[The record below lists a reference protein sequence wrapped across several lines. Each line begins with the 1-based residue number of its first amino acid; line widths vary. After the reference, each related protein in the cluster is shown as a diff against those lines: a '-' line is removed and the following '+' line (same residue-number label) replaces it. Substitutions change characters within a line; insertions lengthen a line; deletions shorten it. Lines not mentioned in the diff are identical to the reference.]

1 MKILFLTDGLAP
13 FVIGGMQQH
22 STMMVK
28 HLALHVDEITVMH
41 CGYPNEEPASDSDV
55 LGVLGSPSNV
65 SVIGFV
71 FNDRSSFPGHYVRA
85 SKKYSLN
92 LYNNISNELSSFDVI
107 YAQGFT
113 GYAFLGKHKKIVSNL
128 HGLNMFQ
135 NSFTVMEMLEKKILR
150 SISKH
155 ILLNSDYSIS
165 LGGILTEILMK
176 LGVKKIIVC
185 PNGIEHRYIQESR
198 TKNEGELMFLFIGRN
213 DKAKGF
219 PMLLEA
225 LKLIKTAKNI
235 RVIGPLPENKIRPH
249 LITYFGEIK
258 SKDKIIELIDTSDV
272 LVVPSLSEGMPTVI
286 LEAMARGKAVMATDV
301 GAVSELVSEEN
312 GVLIKAGSVEELSN
326 AITNISKDDLHRA
339 EMVSIQKAKNLT
351 WDRVI
356 ENLLKELI

>member
-28 HLALHVDEITVMH
+28 HLAPLVDEITVMH
-41 CGYPNEEPASDSDV
+41 CGDPNKDPASDSDV
-55 LGVLGSPSNV
+55 LGALGSPSNV
-65 SVIGFV
+65 SVIGLV
-71 FNDRSSFPGHYVRA
+71 FKDKSFFPGHYVRA

-92 LYNNISNELSSFDVI
+92 LYNTISNYLSSFDVV

-113 GYAFLGKHKKIVSNL
+113 GYEFLGKHKKIVSNL

-165 LGGILTEILMK
+165 LGGVLTEILMK
-176 LGVKKIIVC
+176 LGVKRIIIC

-225 LKLIKTAKNI
+225 LKLIKKAKNI

-258 SKDKIIELIDTSDV
+258 SKDKIIEIIDSSDV

-286 LEAMARGKAVMATDV
+286 LEAMARGKAVIATDV
-301 GAVSELVSEEN
+301 GAVSDLVSEKN
-312 GVLIKAGSVEELSN
+312 GVLIEPGSIDELTG
-326 AITNISKDDLHRA
+326 AIENMIDRDL
-339 EMVSIQKAKNLT
+339 QKASKASTDLVRNYV
-351 WDRVI
+351 WNNVAK
-356 ENLLKELI
+356 NLLKELI